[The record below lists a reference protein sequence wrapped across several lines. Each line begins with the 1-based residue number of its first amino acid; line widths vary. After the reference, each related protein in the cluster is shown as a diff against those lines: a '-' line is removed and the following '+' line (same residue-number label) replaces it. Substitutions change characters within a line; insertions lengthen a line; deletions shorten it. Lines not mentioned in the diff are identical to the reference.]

1 MIFLTSVTES
11 LKMINK
17 SHLLNA
23 FIFTSATV
31 AWVLVKSYFNASSI
45 LTDIYASALAATVV
59 IYIASVI
66 FQNVSLYDTYW
77 G

>member
-1 MIFLTSVTES
+1 
-11 LKMINK
+11 MINK

-23 FIFTSATV
+23 LIFTLAV
-31 AWVLVKSYFNASSI
+31 GAWVHIKTFDFNQHSSA
-45 LTDIYASALAATVV
+45 LKDTYASAFAATVV

-77 G
+77 